1 MRIRPD
7 IKLDY
12 KDVLLEPKRSEITSR
27 KDIDMER
34 DFTFLH
40 SKKQF
45 KGLPIMASN
54 MDGVGTFSM
63 AKEMQ
68 KYRMITVMRK
78 HYTVDDWENAVGDG
92 LKLKY
97 VSICTGTGRIWSEE
111 AQDYSVMKQV
121 LSKFPDINFITID
134 VANGYHQ
141 NFIDF
146 VKKVRDE
153 FPDKTI
159 IAGLSFGI

>member
-68 KYRMITVMRK
+68 KYRMITAVS
-78 HYTVDDWENAVGDG
+78 YTH
-92 LKLKY
+92 LTL
-97 VSICTGTGRIWSEE
+97 
-111 AQDYSVMKQV
+111 
-121 LSKFPDINFITID
+121 PTILL
-134 VANGYHQ
+134 V
-141 NFIDF
+141 
-146 VKKVRDE
+146 
-153 FPDKTI
+153 
-159 IAGLSFGI
+159 

>member
-134 VANGYHQ
+134 VANG
-141 NFIDF
+141 
-146 VKKVRDE
+146 
-153 FPDKTI
+153 
-159 IAGLSFGI
+159 